1 MEKRQGRETAPGR
14 ARHSPRTADR
24 DWLARPEPC
33 LAAEFRDAL
42 AHARAAATP
51 AAERPRFIALVALL
65 PQAVT
70 LRALVRDGRIAP
82 SAARAALRSDFAS
95 GYLLGLSAAG
105 GDPVAAIPDARAR
118 RETLIRLHAAMF
130 GAGAA
135 LEFARR
141 WASGAPILVG
151 PAFGDGLLAAE
162 ADLAEVTAR
171 LGRGADPVLE
181 GGLLR
186 WIHAAG
192 QDRGCRATTVH

>member
-1 MEKRQGRETAPGR
+1 MENQEGRAATPAR
-14 ARHSPRTADR
+14 ARHATRAADR

-42 AHARAAATP
+42 AHARAATTP
-51 AAERPRFIALVALL
+51 AAERPLFLALVALL
-65 PQAVT
+65 PQAVS

-141 WASGAPILVG
+141 WASGMHILVG
-151 PAFGDGLLAAE
+151 AAFGDGLLAAE
-162 ADLAEVTAR
+162 ADLAEVAAR

-186 WIHAAG
+186 WIHAAR
-192 QDRGCRATTVH
+192 QDHARRATTVH